1 MSTIPSTNNAA
12 SSSSSSNAANQS
24 NSSNVSQALSGTM
37 TQADF
42 LKLMTA
48 QLQAQDPTN
57 PVDNSQFVSQMA
69 QFSTLSATQQLDTD
83 LQSFSSNMN
92 AAVQTSQVLSSSN
105 LVNRSVLVPASSVSF
120 DGSDAVKGAVNVTST
135 GPVTVQVQD
144 ASGNVL
150 RTMSLGTQG
159 AGLSQFTWDGK
170 DDSGNVLPA
179 GSYTLAASSGSTTL
193 NTYVAGTV
201 TGVGYGGSS
210 LGTYLQVS
218 GVGGVSLSQVAQI
231 L

>member
-1 MSTIPSTNNAA
+1 VSTIPSTTNNTSSN
-12 SSSSSSNAANQS
+12 SSSSSSTSSANS
-24 NSSNVSQALSGTM
+24 ALSSTM

-69 QFSTLSATQQLDTD
+69 QFSQLSATQQLDTD
-83 LQSFSSNMN
+83 LQSLATNVNTAM
-92 AAVQTSQVLSSSN
+92 QTSQVLSSSN
-105 LVNRSVLVPASSVSF
+105 LVNREVLVPGSSAAF
-120 DGSDAVKGAVNVTST
+120 DGTDAVKGAVNVTT
-135 GPVTVQVQD
+135 ATTVNVKIVD
-144 ASGNVL
+144 GSGNVV
-150 RTMSLGTQG
+150 RNIPLGAQST
-159 AGLSQFTWDGK
+159 GLAQFSWDGK
-170 DDSGNVLPA
+170 DDNGNALAA
-179 GSYTLAASSGSTTL
+179 GTYTIQASSGSTSL
-193 NTYVAGTV
+193 DTYLAGTV

-218 GVGGVSLSQVAQI
+218 GVGGVPLSQVAQI

>member
-1 MSTIPSTNNAA
+1 MSTIPSNSTTTG
-12 SSSSSSNAANQS
+12 SSTSGTSNV
-24 NSSNVSQALSGTM
+24 NSSLSSTM

-48 QLQAQDPTN
+48 QLKAQDPTN

-69 QFSTLSATQQLDTD
+69 QFSQLSTTQQLDTD
-83 LQSFSSNMN
+83 LQALSSNIN
-92 AAVQTSQVLSSSN
+92 SGLQTSQVLSSSN
-105 LVNRSVLVPASSVSF
+105 LVNRQVMVPSSTMSF
-120 DGSDAVKGAVNVTST
+120 DGTDSVKGAVNVTTASD
-135 GPVTVQVQD
+135 VTVKVLD
-144 ASGNVL
+144 SSGNVV
-150 RTMSLGTQG
+150 RTMPLGAQG

-170 DDSGNVLPA
+170 DDNGNTVA
-179 GSYTLAASSGSTTL
+179 QGSYTVQAAAGTASL
-193 NTYVAGTV
+193 DTYVAGTV

-210 LGTYLQVS
+210 LGTYLQVA

>member
-1 MSTIPSTNNAA
+1 MSTIPSNSTTNT
-12 SSSSSSNAANQS
+12 SSTSTT
-24 NSSNVSQALSGTM
+24 SNVNSALSSTM

-69 QFSTLSATQQLDTD
+69 QFSQLSTTQQLDTD
-83 LQSFSSNMN
+83 LQSLSSNISSAM
-92 AAVQTSQVLSSSN
+92 QTSQVLSSSN
-105 LVNRSVLVPASSVSF
+105 LVGRQVMVPSSTMSF
-120 DGSDAVKGAVNVTST
+120 DGSDSVKGAVNVTNASD
-135 GPVTVQVQD
+135 VTVQVLD
-144 ASGNVL
+144 SNGNVV
-150 RTMSLGTQG
+150 RNMPLGAQS
-159 AGLSQFTWDGK
+159 AGLAQFTWDGK
-170 DDSGNVLPA
+170 DDSGNTVAQGTYTVQAAA
-179 GSYTLAASSGSTTL
+179 GSTSLD
-193 NTYVAGTV
+193 TYVAGTV

-210 LGTYLQVS
+210 LGTYLQVA